1 LIFDYDALLVSLI
14 KQIAGAIWDADLKF
28 WKIASPTPISAK
40 QLLDLAELY
49 GFEFDAQVLFK
60 LTSLI
65 TEGTQTMLR
74 SMSSTSSFHIEGLK
88 QQPYPYQVGGIE
100 FGIQQ
105 KRILIADQMG
115 LGKTIEAIGIISHLK
130 LYPACII
137 CPAIVRLNW
146 QREYL
151 AWDSQ
156 IDPQKIAIL
165 IGRTPYKLPEAQIY
179 ILNYDILPWWT
190 ETLLKLNLKALVYDE
205 IHYAKNG
212 SSKRGRASRVLSKN
226 CEYVIGLTGTPILN
240 KPVELVNP
248 LRILGRLDEMG
259 GKTYFERR
267 YCEAGRDN
275 FGRWNTSGASNLK
288 ELNDRL
294 RSTGIFIRRLKK
306 DVLADLPRKLPP
318 TIIPIELT
326 NRTDYNKAEKDFAIW
341 LGQRA
346 VEDVSFKSSI
356 SRLSPI
362 EKVRRI
368 AQRRATIEWR
378 ARQNEELQKFSALKR
393 LATQGKFEGMKDH
406 LNNFLESQEKIVV
419 FGWFVDTQ
427 HDLVVQWPEAVHALG
442 KDSDVV
448 RNEAIDRF
456 QTDPDIK
463 MLIASLKAIG
473 IGVNLTAAHYV
484 ALVELGWTP
493 ADMDQAI
500 DRLDRIGQKFPV
512 NVYYYIGVGT
522 VEEDIIDIIDRKRR
536 IVGVATD
543 GLSVTDEDVRKTLIG
558 RLLRKYKN
566 ETDK

>member
-1 LIFDYDALLVSLI
+1 
-14 KQIAGAIWDADLKF
+14 
-28 WKIASPTPISAK
+28 
-40 QLLDLAELY
+40 
-49 GFEFDAQVLFK
+49 
-60 LTSLI
+60 
-65 TEGTQTMLR
+65 
-74 SMSSTSSFHIEGLK
+74 
-88 QQPYPYQVGGIE
+88 
-100 FGIQQ
+100 
-105 KRILIADQMG
+105 MG
-115 LGKTIEAIGIISHLK
+115 LGKTIEAMGIITHLN

-146 QREYL
+146 QREIL
-151 AWDSQ
+151 AWCSGFL
-156 IDPQKIAIL
+156 PQKIAIL
-165 IGRTPYKLPEAQIY
+165 KGRTPYKIPEAEII

-190 ETLLKLNLKALVYDE
+190 KSLLGLNLKAIVYDE

-212 SSKRGRASRVLSKN
+212 SSKRGRASRALSKN

-259 GKTYFERR
+259 GKAYFERR
-267 YCEAGRDN
+267 YCAAGRDN

-326 NRTDYNKAEKDFAIW
+326 NRADYNKAEKDFATW

-356 SRLSPI
+356 SSLSPL
-362 EKVRRI
+362 EQVKRI
-368 AQRRATIEWR
+368 SRRRATAEWK

-393 LATQGKFEGMKDH
+393 LATEGKFEGMVEH
-406 LNNFLESQEKIVV
+406 LNEFLESEEKIVV

-427 HDLVVQWPEAVHALG
+427 RDLVVQYPHAVHALG
-442 KDSDVV
+442 KDSDAA
-448 RNEAIDRF
+448 RNEAIDKF
-456 QTDPDIK
+456 QTDPNTK

-484 ALVELGWTP
+484 AFAELGWTP
-493 ADMDQAI
+493 ADMDQAT
-500 DRLDRIGQKFPV
+500 DRLDRIGQTLPV
-512 NVYYYIGVGT
+512 STIYYIGVGS
-522 VEEDIIDIIDRKRR
+522 VEEEIVKIIDTKRR

-543 GLSVTDEDVRKTLIG
+543 GLSATGEDIRKTLIG
-558 RLLRKYKN
+558 RLLRKYSKS
-566 ETDK
+566 E